1 VWSGLFDEFMDR
13 SAVHRFQHYA
23 ANHAGYRWKPK
34 LALVLPKRFS
44 LGRPTH
50 RRDLSV
56 ALEVLAS
63 VTDHYN
69 IDVVSDSPD
78 AARLFHKVV
87 PFSHE
92 AISASA
98 GALVLLSRRLN
109 DEVGA
114 IRPSRYVAADPCAD
128 RINKQRIVF
137 TAGGVKLPFAPAEDG
152 EIVSAA
158 GACVSVFLDEDD
170 DVPSFVEALCRLLG
184 RGLTMSLTLSS
195 RADEAFSQQIHA
207 AFNGDSRIVI
217 HDSEPCRF
225 AAQSEFQISNDLV
238 ALSTQKKSPLPRYLF
253 GQGRFWCASGEP
265 LRRSDF
271 YLFRGEEATAH
282 GLLKTW
288 LGPRQFDKSRSAT
301 AHPADVVEPL
311 VSIVVPVSDQV
322 TEVIRL
328 AHSIYQ
334 QDYSWIEV
342 IFVSCGSP
350 PETLEAIRVS
360 ENQLMKRRFRI
371 HVIELA
377 RACGSATTPGDIG
390 IRASSGD
397 MICILDPDDWL
408 EPGFFAFLRG
418 APWRSNTLFCPRT
431 VYHDQAGETK
441 DCFVVEG
448 TGADLRSIES
458 AELASVLQRT
468 GGFGSLSGVCFAR
481 NLLDQARGD
490 DHRLSHGKGPFFWWR
505 SALSGVR
512 VELQNGRVN
521 TSIRQEVTPL

>member
-1 VWSGLFDEFMDR
+1 MLGVWSGLLDEFMDR

-63 VTDHYN
+63 IMDQYN
-69 IDVVSDSPD
+69 IEVVSDSPD
-78 AARLFHKVV
+78 SARLFHNVV

-92 AISASA
+92 AISAST
-98 GALVLLSRRLN
+98 GALVLLSRKLN
-109 DEVGA
+109 DEIST
-114 IRPSRYVAADPCAD
+114 IRPSRYVAADPCVY
-128 RINKQRIVF
+128 RMNEQRIVF
-137 TAGGVKLPFAPAEDG
+137 AAGGVELAFAPASED
-152 EIVSAA
+152 EIAQIA
-158 GACVSVFLDEDD
+158 RGCVSVLLNEDE
-170 DVPSFVEALCRLLG
+170 DVPSFVEALRRLLG

-195 RADEAFSQQIHA
+195 RTDEVFSRQIHA
-207 AFNGDSRIVI
+207 ALNGDSRPVI

-253 GQGRFWCASGEP
+253 GQGTFWRVGAEP

-271 YLFRGEEATAH
+271 YLLRGEEATAH
-282 GLLKTW
+282 GLLRTW
-288 LGPRQFDKSRSAT
+288 LGPRQFDESRSAT

-311 VSIVVPVSDQV
+311 ISIVVPASDQA
-322 TEVIRL
+322 TEIIRL

-342 IFVSCGSP
+342 IFVSHGSP
-350 PETLEAIRVS
+350 PETLEAIRIS

-371 HVIELA
+371 RVIELA
-377 RACGSATTPGDIG
+377 RAFGSATIPGDIG

-408 EPGFFAFLRG
+408 ERGFFAFLRG
-418 APWRSNTLFCPRT
+418 ALGEATHSFVRERSTTTKMVRPRMASSSMAQT
-431 VYHDQAGETK
+431 QTCGMSNLLSRLGFSSARAALEACRGSVSPEICSTKPGETTIDRATAK
-441 DCFVVEG
+441 PHMSG
-448 TGADLRSIES
+448 GGPLW
-458 AELASVLQRT
+458 LASESSCIMD
-468 GGFGSLSGVCFAR
+468 G
-481 NLLDQARGD
+481 
-490 DHRLSHGKGPFFWWR
+490 
-505 SALSGVR
+505 
-512 VELQNGRVN
+512 
-521 TSIRQEVTPL
+521 